1 MKRLNIFV
9 DETGD
14 FGFENG
20 SSQLYGVSFTFHD
33 QNNDITPEINNLND
47 RLKRIGYT
55 GMIHMANL
63 IMKRCEYAKFSL
75 IIRKSIFKS
84 LFHFSRKVD
93 VKYNTIIVD
102 KKYINDS
109 SLLRKKLL
117 FEINSMIKKIDKYLN
132 KYDKIVLYYD
142 NGQEVLGKILDQA
155 FTKFSGFEH
164 IISFNHE
171 EKRLFQLTDMLTYLD
186 KYYYK
191 YIHKKGFTKGE
202 KFFFTEEEMRKI
214 YNDLDKKRI

>member
-63 IMKRCEYAKFSL
+63 IMKRGEYAKFSL

-93 VKYNTIIVD
+93 VKYNTIIID

-109 SLLRKKLL
+109 FLLRKKLL

-164 IISFNHE
+164 RISFNHE

-191 YIHKKGFTKGE
+191 YNHKKGFTKGE

>member
-33 QNNDITPEINNLND
+33 QSNDITLEINNLNN

-63 IMKRCEYAKFSL
+63 IMKRGEYAKFSL

-84 LFHFSRKVD
+84 LFHFR
-93 VKYNTIIVD
+93 
-102 KKYINDS
+102 
-109 SLLRKKLL
+109 
-117 FEINSMIKKIDKYLN
+117 
-132 KYDKIVLYYD
+132 
-142 NGQEVLGKILDQA
+142 
-155 FTKFSGFEH
+155 
-164 IISFNHE
+164 
-171 EKRLFQLTDMLTYLD
+171 EK
-186 KYYYK
+186 
-191 YIHKKGFTKGE
+191 
-202 KFFFTEEEMRKI
+202 
-214 YNDLDKKRI
+214 

>member
-63 IMKRCEYAKFSL
+63 IMKRGEYAKFSL

-93 VKYNTIIVD
+93 VKHNTIIVD

-142 NGQEVLGKILDQA
+142 NGQEVLGKI
-155 FTKFSGFEH
+155 
-164 IISFNHE
+164 
-171 EKRLFQLTDMLTYLD
+171 
-186 KYYYK
+186 
-191 YIHKKGFTKGE
+191 
-202 KFFFTEEEMRKI
+202 
-214 YNDLDKKRI
+214 

>member
-63 IMKRCEYAKFSL
+63 IMKRGEYAKFSL

-155 FTKFSGFEH
+155 FIKFSGFEH
-164 IISFNHE
+164 RITFNHE

-191 YIHKKGFTKGE
+191 YNHKKGFTKGE